1 MDLKAKIATMKQK
14 LIEISKYRI
23 FQYSFLIHIIY
34 MIFSIILILVWFENL
49 SDFKVFYKATEV
61 FINDISDLYNRANY
75 PYPYRYF
82 PLSVIIFIPFYFM
95 GFDLGFIMFTI
106 FNFFLNI
113 IICIYV
119 YKIIK
124 LTRGKDHEKE
134 DKRIITYLCL
144 YFMGLP
150 QVSNYFLGQNNLIVT
165 LMIILSLFIFLK
177 YDNLKMEFLA
187 SLLLGISIV
196 VKPVTL
202 AMIPFLLLIR
212 FNIKNK
218 KLEIN
223 FIKSIIRVVG
233 CLIPLS
239 LNLIYFFFIP
249 KLWTDFITTNFTGT
263 EPVDINFSF
272 SVSKIIIN
280 LYYFLGFDYNQMLI
294 LIIVLI
300 IFGGLGF
307 LFFIIRKYNQNS
319 MIYGYLMG
327 ILLTLIVYFDSWD
340 HHLLSFTPLLI
351 IIIFNLPRNSEIE
364 KKSIKPSFMFFN
376 FINLGFMG
384 LFVLTAPF
392 FPFNFIPT
400 IFLIL
405 TFYGI
410 SKYLLIQNEKS
421 E

>member
-1 MDLKAKIATMKQK
+1 M
-14 LIEISKYRI
+14 
-23 FQYSFLIHIIY
+23 II
-34 MIFSIILILVWFENL
+34 SIILILVWFENL

-61 FINDISDLYNRANY
+61 FINDISDLYNRTNY

-82 PLSVIIFIPFYFM
+82 PLSVIVFIPFYFM
-95 GFDLGFIMFTI
+95 GFDLGFIAFTI
-106 FNFFLNI
+106 FNLFLNF

-119 YKIIK
+119 YKIII
-124 LTRGKDHEKE
+124 LTRGEDHEKE
-134 DKRIITYLCL
+134 DRRIIHYLCL

-165 LMIILSLFIFLK
+165 LMIILSLFTFLK
-177 YDNLKMEFLA
+177 YDNLKMEFLG
-187 SLLLGISIV
+187 SLLLGVSII

-212 FNIKNK
+212 FNIKEK
-218 KLEIN
+218 RVEFK
-223 FIKSIIRVVG
+223 FTKSLVRVVG

-239 LNLIYFFFIP
+239 LNIIYFFLVP
-249 KLWTDFITTNFTGT
+249 GLWNDFITTNFTGT

-280 LYYFLGFDYNQMLI
+280 LYYFLGLNYNQMLI
-294 LIIVLI
+294 LLIVLI

-307 LFFIIRKYNQNS
+307 MLYITRRFNNNYL
-319 MIYGYLMG
+319 IYGYVLG
-327 ILLTLIVYFDSWD
+327 ILITLIVYFDSWD

-351 IIIFNLPRNSEIE
+351 IIIFNLPRNSEITR
-364 KKSIKPSFMFFN
+364 KSIKPSFMFFN

-384 LFVLTAPF
+384 LFVLTVDY

-405 TFYGI
+405 AFYGI
-410 SKYLLIQNEKS
+410 NKHILIQIDEK
-421 E
+421 